1 MLLATYAVIVSISL
15 LTTFVGNLAWAQS
28 STSDTSWLEST
39 MDILTQTGIN
49 KTETKVSQSL
59 EIEGLSPQGAD
70 DLAISCA
77 YFPERC

>member
-1 MLLATYAVIVSISL
+1 MLLVTYAVIISISL
-15 LTTFVGNLAWAQS
+15 LTTFVGNLASAQN

-39 MDILTQTGIN
+39 TEVQPQTGTN
-49 KTETKVSQSL
+49 TTETKVSQSL